1 MAETRTPV
9 QDIHFEGHRARV
21 EAIYD
26 SDANG
31 RYGFLRFE
39 LMERKR
45 RGRKPGK
52 RRGRKPGPKPG
63 RKRRESSVVA
73 KAAE

>member
-1 MAETRTPV
+1 MAETRIPV

-31 RYGFLRFE
+31 RFRFVKFE

-63 RKRRESSVVA
+63 RKRRKSVAES
-73 KAAE
+73 KAAV